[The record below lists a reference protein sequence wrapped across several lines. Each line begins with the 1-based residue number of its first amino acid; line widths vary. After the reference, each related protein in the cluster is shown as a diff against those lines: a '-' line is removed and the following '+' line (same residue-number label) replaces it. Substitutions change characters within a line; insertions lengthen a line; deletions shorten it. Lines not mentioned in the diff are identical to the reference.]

1 MDAVIEKEIMGG
13 HTPIIYSSC
22 YERNYYILTHHK
34 YNLQDILEEVRVN
47 GVINRLEDPVS
58 SPFEAFSVFSDWFIP
73 DFFFLISSIRPFLSC
88 LRSV

>member
-47 GVINRLEDPVS
+47 GVINRL
-58 SPFEAFSVFSDWFIP
+58 
-73 DFFFLISSIRPFLSC
+73 
-88 LRSV
+88 